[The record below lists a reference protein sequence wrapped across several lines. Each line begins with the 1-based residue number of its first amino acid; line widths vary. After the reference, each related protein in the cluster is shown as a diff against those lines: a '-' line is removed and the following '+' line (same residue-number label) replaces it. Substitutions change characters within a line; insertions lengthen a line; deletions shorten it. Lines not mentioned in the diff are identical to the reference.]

1 MPGILIKTRFSST
14 TPTSQ
19 PTKKKDGMASHSS
32 ALTQLNGKCCRARL
46 PKRPLVRLSSSSSI
60 QSALL
65 IVLSLTHSW
74 SLSPPCNTWKLLRLS
89 CATCPTMAESFCCSF
104 VVLQPKGYKS
114 STMHMLPEHPPASS
128 ALHLCRA
135 QLWPGLACFLS
146 GCSVSGNEKSNR
158 TTHNGKSR
166 QQDEANAWN
175 EMEWAVKRNEMKWNG
190 TWAQ

>member
-19 PTKKKDGMASHSS
+19 PTKKKDGTASHSS

-65 IVLSLTHSW
+65 IVLSLSLTHSW

-114 STMHMLPEHPPASS
+114 STMHMLPEHPPAPPSIS
-128 ALHLCRA
+128 AEPSC
-135 QLWPGLACFLS
+135 GLAWPASCLAAVWAEMKNQIEQLIMAKAGS
-146 GCSVSGNEKSNR
+146 KTRR
-158 TTHNGKSR
+158 THG
-166 QQDEANAWN
+166 
-175 EMEWAVKRNEMKWNG
+175 MKWNG
-190 TWAQ
+190 Q